1 MGFPGNCNMW
11 FAVTDYLVWELNAE
25 VFLIP
30 TYSQVEKIL
39 GHKALGIYMKI
50 ESSIQNSESRTKT
63 LKHLGAQ
70 LFQIVY
76 FFILR
81 CGHLAML
88 VRH

>member
-1 MGFPGNCNMW
+1 MPI
-11 FAVTDYLVWELNAE
+11 E
-25 VFLIP
+25 VFISKFVLIFIITP
-30 TYSQVEKIL
+30 GAFKTRGERFGEQEL
-39 GHKALGIYMKI
+39 YMKI

-88 VRH
+88 VR